1 MRKLKKTEKILI
13 TKLVDKFAS
22 ENEVVKL
29 VLFGSF
35 LTSEQA
41 NDLDLAVFQNSNAD
55 YLSLALKYRRLSRE
69 IIGSLPVDIIPIK
82 NSPEGPFLKEIL
94 NGEVIFER

>member
-1 MRKLKKTEKILI
+1 MRKLKKTEKIFI
-13 TKLVDKFAS
+13 RRLVDKFAS
-22 ENEVVKL
+22 ENEVTKL

-69 IIGSLPVDIIPIK
+69 ILDSIPVDIIPIK
-82 NSPEGPFLKEIL
+82 NSPKGPFLKEIL